1 MAIGAIT
8 VINKTQVTGVL
19 NVDQIAF
26 AGDGAYPANGTPGFQ
41 ALVRAAL
48 GKGNVTII
56 HVVPQDCGGYL
67 PVYDNVADKLKVF
80 YGDNNNAA
88 DGPLVE
94 NATANLSATTFKVVV
109 LSK

>member
-8 VINKTQVTGVL
+8 VVSKSQVPGPL

-26 AGDGAYPANGTPGFQ
+26 AGDGAYPSAGTPGFL

-48 GKGNVTII
+48 GKGNITILN
-56 HVVPQDCGGYL
+56 VVAQECGGYQI
-67 PVYDNVADKLKVF
+67 VYDGVADKLKVL
-80 YGDNNNAA
+80 YIDNNNAA
-88 DGPLVE
+88 DGPMIE
-94 NATANLSATTFKVVV
+94 NATANLSGVTFNLLI